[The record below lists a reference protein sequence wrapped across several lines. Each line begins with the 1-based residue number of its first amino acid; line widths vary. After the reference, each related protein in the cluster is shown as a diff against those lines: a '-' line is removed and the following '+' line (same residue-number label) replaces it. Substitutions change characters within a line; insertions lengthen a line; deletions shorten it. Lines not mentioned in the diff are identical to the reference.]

1 MDWVIKI
8 IGIVFVL
15 IAVAYLLKPP
25 IMKRLMEFFKK
36 GPRIYMAGVI
46 RFVLGILFLLA
57 ATECK
62 KPWVIGGFGVLFLI
76 SALLIFLIGS
86 ERLRSVFEW
95 WQKQSNLLLRV
106 VAFITLAV
114 GVVIIIFA

>member
-15 IAVAYLLKPP
+15 MAIGYLLKPDV
-25 IMKRLMEFFKK
+25 IRGLMEFFSKAK
-36 GPRIYMAGVI
+36 RMYLAGVI
-46 RFVLGILFLLA
+46 RFVLAVVFLLAARECRKPWVIFAFGILFLL
-57 ATECK
+57 
-62 KPWVIGGFGVLFLI
+62 GG
-76 SALLIFLIGS
+76 LLIFTIGPK
-86 ERLRSVFEW
+86 RLAPVLEW

-106 VAFITLAV
+106 VALAILAV